1 MQEGPPRTTAHQ
13 ARARQGISRGR
24 GPPDMGADHARH
36 GTGVSA
42 RGGRPSPRSAGRY
55 KDASMREEQARTRQ
69 ATARRRV
76 AQSALE

>member
-1 MQEGPPRTTAHQ
+1 MREGQPAQQPVKPAPVKAFCEVEGHPTWESTMPATAP
-13 ARARQGISRGR
+13 AFLR
-24 GPPDMGADHARH
+24 
-36 GTGVSA
+36 
-42 RGGRPSPRSAGRY
+42 GRPSPRSAGRY

>member
-42 RGGRPSPRSAGRY
+42 KGGAHLRVQPINMKVLRC
-55 KDASMREEQARTRQ
+55 EQ
-69 ATARRRV
+69 
-76 AQSALE
+76 

>member
-1 MQEGPPRTTAHQ
+1 MREGQPAQQPVKPAPGKAFHEVEGRPTWELTMPATAP
-13 ARARQGISRGR
+13 AFLRG
-24 GPPDMGADHARH
+24 
-36 GTGVSA
+36 
-42 RGGRPSPRSAGRY
+42 GGRPSPRSAGRY

>member
-42 RGGRPSPRSAGRY
+42 GGRPSPRSAGRY

>member
-1 MQEGPPRTTAHQ
+1 MREGQPVQQPVKPAPVKAFCEVEGRPTWELTMPATAP
-13 ARARQGISRGR
+13 AFLR
-24 GPPDMGADHARH
+24 
-36 GTGVSA
+36 